1 MWSQSLRD
9 FNGPSLYVYN
19 NATFQDQDWKNI
31 QHPEQS
37 GKMDD
42 PTKVGRFGLGFI
54 SVYHLTG
61 KERNDADPNLT
72 LLSVKF
78 AVLRAYNWQ
87 KMKNHLKID
96 LWKN

>member
-1 MWSQSLRD
+1 MVILYDKTHRPTDSMWSQSLRD

-19 NATFQDQDWKNI
+19 DATFQDQDWKNI

-61 KERNDADPNLT
+61 KYFSKIGEFYPNET
-72 LLSVKF
+72 
-78 AVLRAYNWQ
+78 YP
-87 KMKNHLKID
+87 KIR
-96 LWKN
+96 